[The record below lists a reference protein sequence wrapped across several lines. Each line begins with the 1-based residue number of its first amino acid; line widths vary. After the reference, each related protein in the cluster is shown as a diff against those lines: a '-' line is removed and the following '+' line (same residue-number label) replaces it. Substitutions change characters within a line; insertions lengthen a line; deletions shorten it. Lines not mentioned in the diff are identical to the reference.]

1 VGWHSVGQWHSLRG
15 AVKVEAVFEWFE
27 RGHVANKRR
36 CLMRVQYRFFK
47 SSFKSWDALCEEAS
61 AFATTIGRGHLI
73 NISVTLGETGGQGV
87 IFVWYWE

>member
-1 VGWHSVGQWHSLRG
+1 
-15 AVKVEAVFEWFE
+15 
-27 RGHVANKRR
+27 
-36 CLMRVQYRFFK
+36 MRVQYKFFK

-61 AFATTIGRGHLI
+61 AFATTIGREHLI